1 MPVPDPWRTIYDKRE
16 LYQSMLTNDVVARLV
31 RAANQTDKLGAIEVH
46 RLLDHAV
53 SKIIELRQA
62 ANIVPIRGRDAL
74 IYIQTVAAGAD
85 RVPAEEW
92 HHGLLHAAEMLRDLH
107 IVVES
112 GTLIQIVPHKER

>member
-1 MPVPDPWRTIYDKRE
+1 
-16 LYQSMLTNDVVARLV
+16 MLTNDVVARLV
-31 RAANQTDKLGAIEVH
+31 RAANQTDKIGAIEVR

-53 SKIIELRQA
+53 SKITELRQA
-62 ANIVPIRGRDAL
+62 ANIVPIKGRDAL

-112 GTLIQIVPHKER
+112 GTRIQLLPTPEE